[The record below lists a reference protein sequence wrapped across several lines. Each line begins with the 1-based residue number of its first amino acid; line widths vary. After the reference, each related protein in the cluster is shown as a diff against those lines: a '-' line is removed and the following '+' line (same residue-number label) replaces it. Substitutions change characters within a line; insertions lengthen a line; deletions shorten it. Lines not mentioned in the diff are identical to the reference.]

1 MSAVTMI
8 AAMLIAFALSTILGC
23 VIAVL
28 MFEGYNYTAALITIA
43 YLVGGLGMVIYAL
56 A

>member
-1 MSAVTMI
+1 MASLI
-8 AAMLIAFALSTILGC
+8 AAMLTAFALSTVLGC

-28 MFEGYNYTAALITIA
+28 MFKGHNYTAALITIA
-43 YLVGGLGMVIYAL
+43 YLVGCLGMVIYAL